1 MWQCGAAFMRRRKE
15 SGLNLFP
22 VFFNLADKP
31 VTVVG
36 AGAIAERKVKL
47 LLRAGALV
55 TVVAPAHTPWLRASA
70 QAGVL
75 QGVSAWFTPAHLDDC
90 WLVVAAT
97 GRRDVNQAVA
107 LAADQRRLPCNV
119 VDDAQLSSIQVPA
132 IIDRS
137 PLTIAV
143 SSAGSAPVLARRVRE
158 RIEGVLEE
166 SLGPLAALAAQ
177 YRRDI
182 KAAFPDVGVRRR
194 FFDWLLDSDAQAL
207 LAAGRPAEAATL
219 LESALRL
226 RTHSKQVQ
234 ISLLPIGDLAAADLL
249 TLRSLR
255 ALNQADCILHPPG
268 ILPAILEKARRD
280 ADVLALDQ
288 EGVVVQED
296 LLAPTFWSRLRL
308 TWLRGERIA
317 ILLKPD
323 WDIQALAAVLKA
335 EGLSCAVL

>member
-1 MWQCGAAFMRRRKE
+1 M
-15 SGLNLFP
+15 NLFP
-22 VFFNLADKP
+22 VFFNLAGKR

-75 QGVSAWFTPAHLDDC
+75 QGVPAFFSPAHLDES

-97 GRRDVNQAVA
+97 GQSDVNQAVV

-137 PLTIAV
+137 PLIIAV

-166 SLGPLAALAAQ
+166 SIGPLAALAAQ

-182 KAAFPDVGVRRR
+182 KLAFPDVGLRRR

-207 LAAGRPAEAATL
+207 LASGRSGEAAAL
-219 LESALRL
+219 LETALRL
-226 RTHSKQVQ
+226 RTYSKQAQVS
-234 ISLLPIGDLAAADLL
+234 ILPVADLAAADLL
-249 TLRSLR
+249 TLRALR
-255 ALNQADCILHPPG
+255 ALNQADWILHLPG

-288 EGVVVQED
+288 EGGILQED
-296 LLAPTFWSRLRL
+296 LLNPAFWGRLRL
-308 TWLRGERIA
+308 AWSRGERIA
-317 ILLKPD
+317 ILWKPD
-323 WDIQALAAVLKA
+323 WDAQALAAVLKQ
-335 EGLSCAVL
+335 EGLSCAIL

>member
-1 MWQCGAAFMRRRKE
+1 MRRRKE
-15 SGLNLFP
+15 SGVNLFP

-47 LLRAGALV
+47 LLRAGARV
-55 TVVAPAHTPWLRASA
+55 TVVAPAHTPWFRASA

-75 QGVSAWFTPAHLDDC
+75 QGVSAMFTPAHLDDSC
-90 WLVVAAT
+90 LVIAAT

-107 LAADQRRLPCNV
+107 LAAEQRRLPCNV

-137 PLTIAV
+137 PLIIAV

-158 RIEGVLEE
+158 RIEGILEE

-182 KAAFPDVGVRRR
+182 KVAFPDVGLRRR

-207 LAAGRPAEAATL
+207 LASGRPEEAATL
-219 LESALRL
+219 LESALR
-226 RTHSKQVQ
+226 RRRHSKQVQ
-234 ISLLPIGDLAAADLL
+234 ISILPIADLSAADLL
-249 TLRSLR
+249 TLRALR
-255 ALNQADCILHPPG
+255 ALNQADCILHLPG

-288 EGVVVQED
+288 EGGILQED
-296 LLAPTFWSRLRL
+296 LLNPAFWGRLRL
-308 TWLRGERIA
+308 AWSQGERIA
-317 ILLKPD
+317 ILWRSD
-323 WDIQALAAVLKA
+323 WDAQALAAILKQ
-335 EGLSCAVL
+335 EGLSCTVF